1 MGNRVLNNEEDEM
14 AGNSKEKVGAP
25 EISVIITIHNAEKY
39 IEECLVSVI
48 NQTFTDFEIL
58 CIDGGSTDA
67 TPQILQRYADQDCRV
82 RIIQDSN
89 TSYGHKVNRGIDEA
103 AGKYVSVLESD
114 DMYQLFMLERLYD
127 IAEKYQVDFA
137 NGNYIC
143 FYTVN
148 GVRFSYEIKMYS
160 PDQYGRVIYNQA
172 HPEDMGIIPRF
183 WTGLFRRDFLLS
195 KDIYMNE
202 SPGAS
207 FQDMSFRFL
216 TSALAESSYH
226 IDEALY
232 LYRID
237 NPGSSMHDGKKTTV
251 IADEHEFLHRQLCR
265 RHITNQ
271 YIWHYAYECK
281 YRDFWGNMCNLRGK
295 HREELFERY
304 LLELDQDRQA
314 IERYSLE
321 GYSDLAE
328 PLMRLPADQ
337 VSEKIEQ
344 HAMEGEIADKR
355 LGAFL
360 ETITCRKEVIIFG
373 CGARGRRL
381 LHMLEGMK
389 DRIMGLSDNNSKLWG
404 TRVDEWNVY
413 SPQEIERNYRQA
425 CIIIANKDHTE
436 EIKIQLETM
445 QMEDIITY

>member
-1 MGNRVLNNEEDEM
+1 MGNVTVCSGGVEM
-14 AGNSKEKVGAP
+14 EGNLLGRADAP
-25 EISVIITIHNAEKY
+25 EISVIITVHNAEKY
-39 IEECLVSVI
+39 IRECLASVI
-48 NQTFTDFEIL
+48 GQTFADLEIL

-67 TPQILQRYADQDCRV
+67 TPQILQEHADQDCRV

-114 DMYQLFMLERLYD
+114 DMYEPFMLERLYE
-127 IAEKYQVDFA
+127 IAEKHMVDFA
-137 NGNYIC
+137 NGNYTC

-148 GVRFSYEIKMYS
+148 DVRFSYEIKMYL

-183 WTGLFRRDFLLS
+183 WTGLFRRDFLLRE
-195 KDIYMNE
+195 DIRMNE

-232 LYRID
+232 LYRVD

-251 IADEHEFLHRQLCR
+251 IADEHAFLHRQLHKR
-265 RHITNQ
+265 QIVNP
-271 YIWHYAYECK
+271 YIWHCAYECK
-281 YRDFWGNMCNLRGK
+281 YRDFFGNMCNLRGK
-295 HREELFERY
+295 YRDELFNRY
-304 LLELDQDRQA
+304 LAEMDKDREAVKQ
-314 IERYSLE
+314 YCLE
-321 GYSDLAE
+321 GYSDLAQ
-328 PLMRLPADQ
+328 PLMSQSAEW

-344 HAMEGEIADKR
+344 HAAAGEREEKR
-355 LGAFL
+355 LGDFL
-360 ETITCRKEVIIFG
+360 KDITCRKQIMIFG
-373 CGARGRRL
+373 CGVRGRKL

-389 DRIMGLSDNNSKLWG
+389 DRIIGFSDNNQELWG
-404 TRVDEWNVY
+404 TCIDDWKVF
-413 SPQEIERNYRQA
+413 SPREMEKHYGQA
-425 CIIIANKDHTE
+425 CIVIANRDHAE
-436 EIKIQLETM
+436 EIRRQLETM
-445 QMEDIITY
+445 QIEDIIIY